1 MVRDVPPEKTIPKFV
16 TRLTTINPP
25 TSMSSKSVSLVWFTP
40 FDLRID
46 DHEPLN
52 LAVKATRSICPIFI
66 FDPLYFSKGRVSGL
80 PRTGPYRAR
89 FLFESVADLKRS
101 LQSRG
106 SDLSIRVGSAS
117 VIIPSIAKALN
128 ASAVFK
134 HSEPCH
140 EEQAIEEET
149 SKRLGEIPLKLSW
162 GAQTLYHCDDL
173 PFDYK
178 KSLPNVYTQFRRKV
192 EEKCSVRPPL
202 DAPSVLNYVTPPDG
216 PEPVPFPCSIGD
228 VSTDGLN
235 KGSGS
240 LPSLEFLGASNLCPL
255 LKELNADAYI
265 PSYGN
270 LGSKGD
276 HRSSFNFVG
285 GETAA
290 KDRLKSYLWE
300 TDSIKTYKETRNGL
314 LGPNYSTKFSAFLS
328 MGNISARRIFQEIK
342 EYESRVISNES
353 TYWVLFEILWRDYFN
368 FYARFHGARLFFL
381 YGPRNDRSSAQ
392 VWGNDKH
399 VLSAWA
405 LGQTGFPFVDANMR
419 ELLLTGF
426 QSNRGRQNVASFLV
440 KDACQDWRL
449 GAELF
454 ESLLIDHDPASNF
467 GNWTY
472 VAGVGADPRED
483 RYFLIPKQS
492 KTYDVKGDYIRHW
505 LPELSLA
512 STDSLHNTNLIGD
525 TLRRSAKYPSPIL
538 VLLAHRQGRDVVD
551 HRSGGGGGGR
561 GGGGGGG
568 GEGGGGRGGGGGGGG
583 GRGGGGG
590 GGQGFSKKGGNGLI
604 SKGGESSSALAP
616 PIDSTG
622 SIGSKVVSVE
632 SSTNPSSDGVPPQ
645 KASRKGKS
653 RVQHLV

>member
-1 MVRDVPPEKTIPKFV
+1 MSKVISRSIATAPVI
-16 TRLTTINPP
+16 
-25 TSMSSKSVSLVWFTP
+25 SMSSAKSVSLVWFTP

-52 LAVKATRSICPIFI
+52 AAVKSSRLICPIFI

-80 PRTGPYRAR
+80 PRMGPYRAR
-89 FLFESVADLKRS
+89 FLLESVANLKRS

-117 VIIPSIAKALN
+117 VIIPSVAKAMN
-128 ASAVFK
+128 ASAVYK

-140 EEQAIEEET
+140 EERVIEEEA
-149 SKRLGEIPLKLSW
+149 SKGLGDIPLKLIW

-173 PFDYK
+173 PFDYM

-192 EEKCSVRPPL
+192 EEKCTVRPPL
-202 DAPSVLNYVTPPDG
+202 DAPSVLTYVTPPDG
-216 PEPVPFPCSIGD
+216 PDPISFPCSLG
-228 VSTDGLN
+228 VQEGLN

-240 LPSLEFLGASNLCPL
+240 LPSLDFLGASNLTPI
-255 LKELNADAYI
+255 LKALNADALI
-265 PSYGN
+265 PTLGS

-276 HRSSFNFVG
+276 HRSSFSFVG
-285 GETAA
+285 GESSA

-328 MGNISARRIFQEIK
+328 MGNISPRRIYQEIK
-342 EYESRVISNES
+342 EYERKVISNES

-368 FYARFHGARLFFL
+368 FYARFHGARLFHL
-381 YGPRNDRSSAQ
+381 YGPRNDRSSLQ
-392 VWGNDKH
+392 VWGKDKQT
-399 VLSAWA
+399 LSAWS

-505 LPELSLA
+505 LPEISLA
-512 STDSLHNTNLIGD
+512 ATDSLHNPNLIGE
-525 TLRRSAKYPSPIL
+525 TLRRSAKYPPPIL
-538 VLLAHRQGRDVVD
+538 VLLANRQGRDGGD
-551 HRSGGGGGGR
+551 RGSGGGGGGGSGGGGGGGHGGKQKGGKGWGSR
-561 GGGGGGG
+561 GGGGGGAPG
-568 GEGGGGRGGGGGGGG
+568 TLA
-583 GRGGGGG
+583 
-590 GGQGFSKKGGNGLI
+590 QSSDFS
-604 SKGGESSSALAP
+604 SSSSSSRDASGESSSRLLP
-616 PIDSTG
+616 E
-622 SIGSKVVSVE
+622 VV
-632 SSTNPSSDGVPPQ
+632 VPVQ
-645 KASRKGKS
+645 KASNKGKS